1 MNNNNRFHITDTETF
16 NETGEILI
24 DHPAFIASMAR
35 THIIDIELTNIPEWR
50 GDLYEQRIASR
61 IRSAAKRMG
70 VEVTVEINRYRSVVV
85 RPLTERQAIAR
96 QTTRNN
102 LARTLRMKAR
112 QAESL
117 QSA

>member
-1 MNNNNRFHITDTETF
+1 MQNTNRFHITDTETF
-16 NETGEILI
+16 NETGEVLI

-35 THIIDIELTNIPEWR
+35 THIIEIAITNAPEYR
-50 GDLYEQRIASR
+50 SDLYEQRIARR
-61 IRSAAKRMG
+61 IRDAAKRIG

-85 RPLTERQAIAR
+85 RPLTERQALAR

-102 LARTLRMKAR
+102 LARTLRWKAM

-117 QSA
+117 RTA

>member
-1 MNNNNRFHITDTETF
+1 MNTRNRFHITDTETF
-16 NETGEILI
+16 NETGEVLI

-35 THIIDIELTNIPEWR
+35 THIVHIAITNAPEFR
-50 GDLYEQRIASR
+50 SDLYENRIASR
-61 IRSAAKRMG
+61 IRNAAKRMG
-70 VEVTVEINRYRSVVV
+70 VEVTVEINRYNSVVV

-102 LARTLRMKAR
+102 LARTLRWKAM

-117 QSA
+117 RTA

>member
-1 MNNNNRFHITDTETF
+1 MNNNRFHITDTETF

-35 THIIDIELTNIPEWR
+35 THIVHIAITNAPEFR
-50 GDLYEQRIASR
+50 SDLYENRIASR
-61 IRSAAKRMG
+61 IRNAAKRIG
-70 VEVTVEINRYRSVVV
+70 VEVTVEINRHSSIVV
-85 RPLTERQAIAR
+85 RPLTERQALAR

-102 LARTLRMKAR
+102 LARTLRSKAR
-112 QAESL
+112 QAQAL